1 MEGIENLEIMQW
13 NARSINKNGP
23 DLTALFTTHRPHIVA
38 IQETWL
44 TEKIGFLIHHMI
56 HTE

>member
-1 MEGIENLEIMQW
+1 MESIENLEIMQW
-13 NARSINKNGP
+13 NARSINKNGS

-44 TEKIGFLIHHMI
+44 TEKNRLSYN
-56 HTE
+56 